1 MKIKI
6 FLSILP
12 LIFAC
17 SIFCD
22 AQKISERTLIKPDLS
37 KSTSQ
42 IIKSTPAFAELLLRR
57 TGREAELE
65 EFLLDYTD
73 EFPKV
78 KELRFE
84 LELLQKQMDKVSAVA
99 ASDAPKLSLALGK
112 LLVRK
117 TELEVDFW
125 NLLKQYNADHPEVK
139 RAKRKIEVY
148 EKAVKEILP

>member
-1 MKIKI
+1 MILRKIAFFTVFS
-6 FLSILP
+6 FLFS
-12 LIFAC
+12 AAV
-17 SIFCD
+17 S
-22 AQKISERTLIKPDLS
+22 AQTDSRAKTVQIAS
-37 KSTSQ
+37 KQ
-42 IIKSTPAFAELLLRR
+42 ITQAVKFSPAYAELLLRK
-57 TGREAELE
+57 TEREAQLE

-78 KELRFE
+78 KELKFE
-84 LELLQKQMDKVSAVA
+84 LELLQKQMDKVSAVS
-99 ASDAPKLSLALGK
+99 ASDTPKLSLALGK
-112 LLVRK
+112 LLVRT